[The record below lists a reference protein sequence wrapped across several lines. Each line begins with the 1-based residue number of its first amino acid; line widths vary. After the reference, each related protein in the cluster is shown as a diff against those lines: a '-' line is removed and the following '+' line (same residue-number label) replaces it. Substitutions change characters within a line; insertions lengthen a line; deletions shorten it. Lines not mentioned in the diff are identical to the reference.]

1 MTLFFS
7 TKIVEKFKKM
17 TVYNKGKGEYDM
29 KRLVLIDGNSIL
41 FRAYYATAYPGAKL
55 MQTASSIYTNA
66 VFAFVG
72 MFEKIVTQDV
82 TDVLVAFDTK
92 EPTKRHIAYEGY
104 KAGRV
109 KMPEELAQQIPLVN
123 EYISLSGVKAYSKAG
138 YEADDII
145 GTLAKRAAKE
155 GVLVDIY
162 SSDRDLLQLVD
173 DKITVNLLKKGMTEV
188 AKFTPASLLET
199 YGLTHE
205 QMIDLKSLMG
215 DPSDNIP
222 GVPGVGEKTA
232 VKLLQEYQN
241 LEKIL
246 EVKDEIKGKLGE
258 NIRNNEHLAI
268 MSKELV
274 TIDTDGDID
283 LTIHDLKKED
293 VKKPELMSFFQS
305 LDLHVFVKKMEIPET
320 KKEDWTYLE
329 INDDEKLK
337 KILTSDLALHF
348 EFSDYNYH
356 KADLWGIGISSDQGY
371 YFLNAE
377 YALSSPVFK
386 AYLLSEDMHKSVY
399 DYKAIK
405 VFLLWHHLDLV
416 GVTYDL
422 LLSAYLINSHL
433 GKEEF
438 KRIVSAFNYED
449 ILYDDVVYGK
459 GAKKGLPE
467 KEVFEHHIVSKAKA
481 IFELKASQLKTLK
494 DQEQLHLLE
503 ELEIPLSEVLAEME
517 FQGLY
522 VDQEEL
528 KAQSKDL
535 KQRIDKIEEEIIDL
549 AGENFNVSSP
559 KQLGE
564 ILFDRLNLPNGKK
577 TKTGYSTSA
586 EVLNELKSKHPII
599 DKILDYR
606 QLTKLYSTYIE
617 GLKANLFD
625 DGKVHTIY
633 MQALTTTGRLSSLDP
648 NLQNIPIRTEEG
660 RKIRK
665 LFIPEKNHV
674 FLGADYSQIEL
685 RVLASMASVK
695 ALIEAFNQGLDIHTK
710 TAQDVFHVEEVTSDQ
725 RRAAKAVNFG
735 IIYGI
740 GAWSLSE
747 DIKVTPK
754 EAQAFIDRYLSIY
767 PEIKTYMEDIV
778 KFAKEH
784 DFVETLMKRRRY
796 IPELKS
802 PVFTQRAFG
811 ERTALNAP
819 IQGSA
824 ADILKKA
831 MVDLYRYLKKNNKKS
846 RLLLQVHDELIL
858 EVDPDEVDEMK
869 EIVPHMMGQAIKLQV
884 ELKTSCDIGPT
895 WYDLK

>member
-1 MTLFFS
+1 
-7 TKIVEKFKKM
+7 
-17 TVYNKGKGEYDM
+17 
-29 KRLVLIDGNSIL
+29 
-41 FRAYYATAYPGAKL
+41 
-55 MQTASSIYTNA
+55 
-66 VFAFVG
+66 
-72 MFEKIVTQDV
+72 
-82 TDVLVAFDTK
+82 
-92 EPTKRHIAYEGY
+92 
-104 KAGRV
+104 
-109 KMPEELAQQIPLVN
+109 
-123 EYISLSGVKAYSKAG
+123 
-138 YEADDII
+138 
-145 GTLAKRAAKE
+145 
-155 GVLVDIY
+155 
-162 SSDRDLLQLVD
+162 
-173 DKITVNLLKKGMTEV
+173 
-188 AKFTPASLLET
+188 
-199 YGLTHE
+199 
-205 QMIDLKSLMG
+205 
-215 DPSDNIP
+215 
-222 GVPGVGEKTA
+222 
-232 VKLLQEYQN
+232 
-241 LEKIL
+241 
-246 EVKDEIKGKLGE
+246 
-258 NIRNNEHLAI
+258 
-268 MSKELV
+268 
-274 TIDTDGDID
+274 
-283 LTIHDLKKED
+283 
-293 VKKPELMSFFQS
+293 KPELMSFFQS

>member
-1 MTLFFS
+1 M
-7 TKIVEKFKKM
+7 EKFDFFEM
-17 TVYNKGKGEYDM
+17 YNKGKGEFNM
-29 KRLVLIDGNSIL
+29 KKLVLIDGNSIL

-55 MQTASSIYTNA
+55 MQTASGIYTNA

-72 MFEKIVTQDV
+72 MFEKIVTSEV

-92 EPTKRHIAYEGY
+92 EPTKRHLSYEGY

-109 KMPEELAQQIPLVN
+109 KMPEELGQQIPLVN
-123 EYISLSGVKAYSKAG
+123 QYIELSGVKAYSKAG

-145 GTLAKRAAKE
+145 GTLAKRASKE
-155 GVLVDIY
+155 GILVNIF

-173 DKITVNLLKKGMTEV
+173 ENITVNLLKKGMTEV
-188 AKFTPASLLET
+188 AVFTPKSLLEA

-205 QMIDLKSLMG
+205 QMIDLKALMG

-232 VKLLQEYQN
+232 VKLLQEYEHLDN
-241 LEKIL
+241 IL
-246 EVKDEIKGKLGE
+246 AHKDEIKGKLGE
-258 NIRNNEHLAI
+258 NIRTNEHLAI
-268 MSKELV
+268 MSKDLV
-274 TIDTDGDID
+274 TIDTDADIEVSFD
-283 LTIHDLKKED
+283 NVKKES
-293 VKKPELMSFFQS
+293 VKTQELMSFFQS
-305 LDLHVFVKKMEIPET
+305 LDLHVFVKKMEVPTE
-320 KKEDWTYLE
+320 KKADWTYTRLT
-329 INDDEKLK
+329 ND
-337 KILTSDLALHF
+337 SDLKNVLTKDLAVHF

-356 KADLWGIGISSDQGY
+356 KADLWGVGLSDEKNFY
-371 YFLNAE
+371 VIPAE
-377 YALSSPVFK
+377 LALSSKVFHGYLQDEAYQKYVYDFK
-386 AYLLSEDMHKSVY
+386 A
-399 DYKAIK
+399 IR
-405 VFLLWHHLDLV
+405 VFGLWHGFDISN
-416 GVTYDL
+416 VTFDL

-438 KRIVSAFNYED
+438 KRIVSAFDYED

-467 KEVFEHHIVSKAKA
+467 NEVYERHIASKAKA
-481 IFELKASQLKTLK
+481 IFELRESQLKTLK
-494 DQEQLHLLE
+494 DQEQLELLTD
-503 ELEIPLSEVLAEME
+503 LEIPLSEVLADME
-517 FQGLY
+517 YRGLN
-522 VDQEEL
+522 VDQHEL
-528 KAQSKDL
+528 DLQAKDL
-535 KQRIDKIEEEIIDL
+535 SERIKKIEEEIIDL
-549 AGENFNVSSP
+549 AGEPFNIGSP

-564 ILFDRLNLPNGKK
+564 ILFDKLNLPNGKK
-577 TKTGYSTSA
+577 TKTGYSTSV
-586 EVLNELKSKHPII
+586 EVLNELKSHHPII
-599 DKILDYR
+599 DKIMDYR
-606 QLTKLYSTYIE
+606 QLTKLFSTYIE
-617 GLKANLFD
+617 GIKANIFD

-648 NLQNIPIRTEEG
+648 NLQNIPIRSEEG

-665 LFIPEKNHV
+665 LFIPGKDHV
-674 FLGADYSQIEL
+674 FLGSDYSQIEL
-685 RVLASMASVK
+685 RVLASMANVK
-695 ALIEAFNQGLDIHTK
+695 ALIEAFNQDLDIHTK

-784 DFVETLMKRRRY
+784 DYVETIMKRRRY

-831 MVDLYRYLKKNNKKS
+831 MVDLYQYLKKNKKKS
-846 RLLLQVHDELIL
+846 FILLQVHDELIL
-858 EVDPDEVDEMK
+858 EVPEAEVEEMK
-869 EIVPHMMGQAIKLQV
+869 EIVPQMMGNAVHLKV
-884 ELKTSCDIGPT
+884 NLKTSCDLGPT

>member
-1 MTLFFS
+1 
-7 TKIVEKFKKM
+7 
-17 TVYNKGKGEYDM
+17 
-29 KRLVLIDGNSIL
+29 
-41 FRAYYATAYPGAKL
+41 
-55 MQTASSIYTNA
+55 
-66 VFAFVG
+66 
-72 MFEKIVTQDV
+72 
-82 TDVLVAFDTK
+82 
-92 EPTKRHIAYEGY
+92 
-104 KAGRV
+104 
-109 KMPEELAQQIPLVN
+109 
-123 EYISLSGVKAYSKAG
+123 
-138 YEADDII
+138 
-145 GTLAKRAAKE
+145 
-155 GVLVDIY
+155 
-162 SSDRDLLQLVD
+162 
-173 DKITVNLLKKGMTEV
+173 
-188 AKFTPASLLET
+188 
-199 YGLTHE
+199 
-205 QMIDLKSLMG
+205 
-215 DPSDNIP
+215 
-222 GVPGVGEKTA
+222 
-232 VKLLQEYQN
+232 
-241 LEKIL
+241 
-246 EVKDEIKGKLGE
+246 
-258 NIRNNEHLAI
+258 
-268 MSKELV
+268 
-274 TIDTDGDID
+274 
-283 LTIHDLKKED
+283 
-293 VKKPELMSFFQS
+293 MSFFQS

>member
-1 MTLFFS
+1 M
-7 TKIVEKFKKM
+7 KK
-17 TVYNKGKGEYDM
+17 
-29 KRLVLIDGNSIL
+29 LVLIDGNSIL

-55 MQTASSIYTNA
+55 MQTASGIYTNA

-72 MFEKIVTQDV
+72 MFEKIVTEDV

-92 EPTKRHIAYEGY
+92 EPTKRHLSYEGY

-109 KMPEELAQQIPLVN
+109 KMPEELAQQIPLIN
-123 EYISLSGVKAYSKAG
+123 EYINLSGVKAYSKAG

-145 GTLAKRAAKE
+145 GTMAKHAAKE
-155 GVLVDIY
+155 GVFVDIY

-173 DKITVNLLKKGMTEV
+173 DKITVTLLKKGMTEV
-188 AKFTPASLLET
+188 VKFTPLSLKEA
-199 YGLTHE
+199 YGLTHK
-205 QMIDLKSLMG
+205 QMIDLKALMG

-232 VKLLQEYQN
+232 VKLLQEYQT
-241 LEKIL
+241 LDEIL
-246 EVKDEIKGKLGE
+246 AHKDEIKGKLGE
-258 NIRNNEHLAI
+258 NLREHEHLAK
-268 MSKELV
+268 MSKDLV
-274 TIDTDGDID
+274 TIDTNGVFDI
-283 LTIHDLKKED
+283 TIHDLKKEN
-293 VKKPELMSFFQS
+293 VKTMELMSFFQS
-305 LDLHVFVKKMEIPET
+305 LDLHVFVKKMEVPTE
-320 KKEDWTYLE
+320 KKEDWNYKV
-329 INDDEKLK
+329 IKNDEELNKV
-337 KILTSDLALHF
+337 LTTDLALHF

-356 KADLWGIGISSDQGY
+356 KAELWGIGLASKKDYYYLSSE
-371 YFLNAE
+371 F
-377 YALSSPVFK
+377 ALSSSRFK
-386 AYLLSEDMHKSVY
+386 AYLLDPKMIKWVY
-399 DYKAIK
+399 DVKAIK
-405 VFLLWHHLDLV
+405 VFLLWHGLDLL
-416 GVTYDL
+416 GVDFDL

-438 KRIVSAFNYED
+438 KRIVSAFDYED

-459 GAKKGLPE
+459 GSKKALPANE
-467 KEVFEHHIVSKAKA
+467 IYERHIVSKAKA
-481 IFELKASQLKTLK
+481 ILELRESQLKTLK
-494 DQEQLHLLE
+494 DQEQLELLT
-503 ELEIPLSEVLAEME
+503 ELEIPLAEVLAEME
-517 FQGLY
+517 YQGLT
-522 VDQEEL
+522 VDQMEL
-528 KAQSKDL
+528 DVQAKDL
-535 KQRIDKIEEEIIDL
+535 STRIKTIEDEIIDL
-549 AGENFNVSSP
+549 AGENFNIGSP

-564 ILFDRLNLPNGKK
+564 ILFDKLNLPNGKK

-586 EVLNELKSKHPII
+586 EVLNELKNYHPIV
-599 DKILDYR
+599 DKILEYR

-617 GLKANLFD
+617 GIKNNLFE

-665 LFIPEKNHV
+665 LFIPKENHV

-695 ALIEAFNQGLDIHTK
+695 SLIEAFNNDLDIHTK
-710 TAQDVFHVEEVTSDQ
+710 TAQDVFHVETVTSDQ

-767 PEIKTYMEDIV
+767 PEIKTYMENIV
-778 KFAKEH
+778 AFAKEH
-784 DFVETLMKRRRY
+784 DYVETLMKRRRY

-831 MVDLYRYLKKNNKKS
+831 MVDLYRYLKENNKKS
-846 RLLLQVHDELIL
+846 RILLQVHDELIL
-858 EVDPDEVDEMK
+858 EVPHDEIHEME
-869 EIVPHMMGQAIKLQV
+869 EIVPKMMGHAMKLQV
-884 ELKTSCDIGPT
+884 ELKTSCDVGPT

>member
-1 MTLFFS
+1 M
-7 TKIVEKFKKM
+7 KK
-17 TVYNKGKGEYDM
+17 
-29 KRLVLIDGNSIL
+29 LVLIDGNSIL

-55 MQTASSIYTNA
+55 MQTASGIYTNA

-72 MFEKIVTQDV
+72 MFEKIVTSEV

-92 EPTKRHIAYEGY
+92 EPTKRHLSYEGY

-109 KMPEELAQQIPLVN
+109 KMPEELGQQIPLVN
-123 EYISLSGVKAYSKAG
+123 QYIELSGVKAYSKAG

-145 GTLAKRAAKE
+145 GTLAKRASQE
-155 GVLVDIY
+155 GVQVNIF

-173 DKITVNLLKKGMTEV
+173 ENITVNLLKKGMTEV
-188 AKFTPASLLET
+188 AVFTPKSLLEA

-205 QMIDLKSLMG
+205 QMIDLKALMG

-222 GVPGVGEKTA
+222 GIPGVGEKTA
-232 VKLLQEYQN
+232 VKLLQEYGHLDN
-241 LEKIL
+241 IL
-246 EVKDEIKGKLGE
+246 AHKDEIKGKLGE
-258 NIRNNEHLAI
+258 NIRANEHLAI
-268 MSKELV
+268 MSKDLV
-274 TIDTDGDID
+274 TIDTDADIEVSFD
-283 LTIHDLKKED
+283 NVKKES
-293 VKKPELMSFFQS
+293 VKTQELMSFFQS
-305 LDLHVFVKKMEIPET
+305 LDLHVFVKKMEVPTE
-320 KKEDWTYLE
+320 KKADWTYKTLT
-329 INDDEKLK
+329 NDSELK
-337 KILTSDLALHF
+337 NVLTKDLAVHF

-356 KADLWGIGISSDQGY
+356 KADLWGVGLSDNKHFY
-371 YFLNAE
+371 VIPAE
-377 YALSSPVFK
+377 LALSSTVFHAYLQDERYQKYVYDFK
-386 AYLLSEDMHKSVY
+386 A
-399 DYKAIK
+399 IR
-405 VFLLWHHLDLV
+405 VFGLWHGFDISN
-416 GVTYDL
+416 VTFDL

-438 KRIVSAFNYED
+438 KRIVSAFDYED

-467 KEVFEHHIVSKAKA
+467 KEVYERHIASKAKA
-481 IFELKASQLKTLK
+481 IFELRESQLKTLK
-494 DQEQLHLLE
+494 DQEQLELLTD
-503 ELEIPLSEVLAEME
+503 LEIPLSEVLADME
-517 FQGLY
+517 YRGLN
-522 VDQEEL
+522 VDMHEL
-528 KAQSKDL
+528 DLQAKDL
-535 KQRIDKIEEEIIDL
+535 SERIKKIEEEIIDL
-549 AGENFNVSSP
+549 AGEPFNIGSP

-564 ILFDRLNLPNGKK
+564 ILFDKLNLPNGKK
-577 TKTGYSTSA
+577 TKTGYSTSV
-586 EVLNELKSKHPII
+586 EVLNELKSQHPII
-599 DKILDYR
+599 DKIMDYR
-606 QLTKLYSTYIE
+606 QLTKLFSTYIE
-617 GLKANLFD
+617 GIKANIFD

-665 LFIPEKNHV
+665 LFIPGKDHV
-674 FLGADYSQIEL
+674 FLGSDYSQIEL
-685 RVLASMASVK
+685 RVLASMANVK
-695 ALIEAFNQGLDIHTK
+695 ALIEAFNQDLDIHTK
-710 TAQDVFHVEEVTSDQ
+710 TAQDVFHVGEVTSDQ

-784 DFVETLMKRRRY
+784 DYVETIMKRRRY

-831 MVDLYRYLKKNNKKS
+831 MVDLYQYLKKNKKKS
-846 RLLLQVHDELIL
+846 FILLQVHDELIL
-858 EVDPDEVDEMK
+858 EVPQSEVEEMK
-869 EIVPHMMGQAIKLQV
+869 EIVPQMMANAVDLKV
-884 ELKTSCDIGPT
+884 SLKTSCDLGPT

>member
-7 TKIVEKFKKM
+7 TKIVEKFDFSQ
-17 TVYNKGKGEYDM
+17 VYNKVKGELDM
-29 KRLVLIDGNSIL
+29 KKLVLIDGNSIL

-55 MQTASSIYTNA
+55 MQTASGIYTNA

-72 MFEKIVTQDV
+72 MFEKIVTQEV

-92 EPTKRHIAYEGY
+92 EPTKRHLAYEGY

-123 EYISLSGVKAYSKAG
+123 EYIRLSGVKAYAKPG

-145 GTLAKRAAKE
+145 GTLAKRAAQE
-155 GVLVDIY
+155 GILVDIF
-162 SSDRDLLQLVD
+162 SSDKDLLQLVD

-188 AKFTPASLLET
+188 HTFTPKSLLET

-205 QMIDLKSLMG
+205 QMIDLKALMG

-232 VKLLQEYQN
+232 VKLLQEYRHLDN
-241 LEKIL
+241 IL
-246 EVKDEIKGKLGE
+246 AHKDEIKGKLGE
-258 NIRNNEHLAI
+258 NIRTNEHLAI

-274 TIDTDGDID
+274 TIDTDGEID
-283 LTIHDLKKED
+283 LTIHDLQKED
-293 VKKPELMSFFQS
+293 VKKEELMSFFQS
-305 LDLHVFVKKMEIPET
+305 LDLHVFVKKMEVPTE
-320 KKEDWTYLE
+320 KKSEWVYQS
-329 INDDEKLK
+329 
-337 KILTSDLALHF
+337 LTTEEAIMKVLSKDFAMHF

-356 KADLWGIGISSDQGY
+356 KADLWGVGLADEKNY
-371 YFLNAE
+371 YMIPSE
-377 YALSSPVFK
+377 IALTSK
-386 AYLLSEDMHKSVY
+386 AFQDYLKDATKKKFVY

-405 VFLLWHHLDLV
+405 VFGLWHGFDV
-416 GVTYDL
+416 EGVTFDL

-438 KRIVSAFNYED
+438 KRIVSAFDYED
-449 ILYDDVVYGK
+449 ILYDDVIYGK
-459 GAKKGLPE
+459 GAKKALPE
-467 KEVFEHHIVSKAKA
+467 KDVYERHIVSKAKA
-481 IFELKASQLKTLK
+481 IFELKTSQLKTLE
-494 DQEQLHLLE
+494 DQEQLHLLND
-503 ELEIPLSEVLAEME
+503 LEIPLAEVLADME
-517 FQGLY
+517 YRGLN
-522 VDQEEL
+522 VDQKEL
-528 KAQSKDL
+528 DLQAKDL
-535 KQRIDKIEEEIIDL
+535 TMRIQKIEEEIIDL
-549 AGENFNVSSP
+549 AGEPFNIGSP

-564 ILFDRLNLPNGKK
+564 ILFDKLNLPNGKK
-577 TKTGYSTSA
+577 TKTGYSTSV
-586 EVLNELKSKHPII
+586 EVLNELKAYHPII
-599 DKILDYR
+599 EKIMDYR

-617 GLKANLFD
+617 GIKSNIFE

-665 LFIPEKNHV
+665 LFIPEGNHV

-685 RVLASMASVK
+685 RVLASMASVTS
-695 ALIEAFNQGLDIHTK
+695 LIEAFNQDLDIHTK
-710 TAQDVFHVEEVTSDQ
+710 TAQDVFHVDSVTSDQ

-784 DFVETLMKRRRY
+784 DYVETLMKRRRY

-831 MVDLYRYLKKNNKKS
+831 MVDLYRYLKKHQKKS
-846 RLLLQVHDELIL
+846 FILLQVHDELIL
-858 EVDPDEVDEMK
+858 EVPESEIEEMK
-869 EIVPHMMGQAIKLQV
+869 EVVPKMMGEAMKLKV

>member
-1 MTLFFS
+1 M
-7 TKIVEKFKKM
+7 
-17 TVYNKGKGEYDM
+17 YNKGKGEFNM
-29 KRLVLIDGNSIL
+29 KKLVLIDGNSIL

-55 MQTASSIYTNA
+55 MQTASGIYTNA

-72 MFEKIVTQDV
+72 MFEKIVTSEV

-92 EPTKRHIAYEGY
+92 EPTKRHLSYEGY

-109 KMPEELAQQIPLVN
+109 KMPEELGQQIPLVN
-123 EYISLSGVKAYSKAG
+123 QYIELSGVKAYSKAG

-145 GTLAKRAAKE
+145 GTLAKRASKE
-155 GVLVDIY
+155 GILVNIF

-173 DKITVNLLKKGMTEV
+173 ENITVNLLKKGMTEV
-188 AKFTPASLLET
+188 AVFTPKSLLEA

-205 QMIDLKSLMG
+205 QMIDLKALMG

-232 VKLLQEYQN
+232 VKLLQEYEHLDN
-241 LEKIL
+241 IL
-246 EVKDEIKGKLGE
+246 AHKDEIKGKLGE
-258 NIRNNEHLAI
+258 NIRTNEHLAI
-268 MSKELV
+268 MSKDLV
-274 TIDTDGDID
+274 TIDTDADIEVSFD
-283 LTIHDLKKED
+283 NVKKES
-293 VKKPELMSFFQS
+293 VKTQELMSFFQS
-305 LDLHVFVKKMEIPET
+305 LDLHVFVKKMEVPTE
-320 KKEDWTYLE
+320 KKADWTYTRLT
-329 INDDEKLK
+329 ND
-337 KILTSDLALHF
+337 SDLKNVLTKDLAVHF

-356 KADLWGIGISSDQGY
+356 KADLWGVGLSDEKNFY
-371 YFLNAE
+371 VIPAE
-377 YALSSPVFK
+377 LALSSKVFHGYLQDEAYQKYVYDFK
-386 AYLLSEDMHKSVY
+386 A
-399 DYKAIK
+399 IR
-405 VFLLWHHLDLV
+405 VFGLWHGFDISN
-416 GVTYDL
+416 VTFDL

-438 KRIVSAFNYED
+438 KRIVSAFDYED

-467 KEVFEHHIVSKAKA
+467 NEVYERHIASKAKA
-481 IFELKASQLKTLK
+481 IFELRESQLKTLK
-494 DQEQLHLLE
+494 DQEQLELLTD
-503 ELEIPLSEVLAEME
+503 LEIPLSEVLADME
-517 FQGLY
+517 YRGLN
-522 VDQEEL
+522 VDQHEL
-528 KAQSKDL
+528 DLQAKDL
-535 KQRIDKIEEEIIDL
+535 SERIKKIEEEIIDL
-549 AGENFNVSSP
+549 AGEPFNIGSP

-564 ILFDRLNLPNGKK
+564 ILFDKLNLPNGKK
-577 TKTGYSTSA
+577 TKTGYSTSV
-586 EVLNELKSKHPII
+586 EVLNELKSHHPII
-599 DKILDYR
+599 DKIMDYR
-606 QLTKLYSTYIE
+606 QLTKLFSTYIE
-617 GLKANLFD
+617 GIKANIFD

-648 NLQNIPIRTEEG
+648 NLQNIPIRSEEG

-665 LFIPEKNHV
+665 LFIPGKDHV
-674 FLGADYSQIEL
+674 FLGSDYSQIEL
-685 RVLASMASVK
+685 RVLASMANVK
-695 ALIEAFNQGLDIHTK
+695 ALIEAFNQDLDIHTK

-784 DFVETLMKRRRY
+784 DYVETIMKRRRY

-831 MVDLYRYLKKNNKKS
+831 MVDLYQYLKKNKKKS
-846 RLLLQVHDELIL
+846 FILLQVHDELIL
-858 EVDPDEVDEMK
+858 EVPEAEVEEMK
-869 EIVPHMMGQAIKLQV
+869 EIVPQMMGNAVHLKV
-884 ELKTSCDIGPT
+884 NLKTSCDLGPT

>member
-1 MTLFFS
+1 M
-7 TKIVEKFKKM
+7 KK
-17 TVYNKGKGEYDM
+17 
-29 KRLVLIDGNSIL
+29 LVLIDGNSIL
-41 FRAYYATAYPGAKL
+41 FRAYYATAYPGAKI
-55 MQTASSIYTNA
+55 MQTASGIYTNA

-72 MFEKIVTQDV
+72 MFEKIVTEDID
-82 TDVLVAFDTK
+82 DVLVAFDTK
-92 EPTKRHIAYEGY
+92 EPTKRHLSYEGY
-104 KAGRV
+104 KAGRQ

-123 EYISLSGVKAYSKAG
+123 EYITLQGVKLYSKAG

-145 GTLAKRAAKE
+145 GTMAKKAAGE
-155 GVLVDIY
+155 GYRVEVY

-188 AKFTPASLLET
+188 ASFDPKSLYET
-199 YGLTHE
+199 YQLTHE

-222 GVPGVGEKTA
+222 GIPGIGEKTA
-232 VKLLQEYQN
+232 IKLLQEYGTLDN
-241 LEKIL
+241 IL
-246 EVKDEIKGKLGE
+246 LNKDHIKGKLGE
-258 NIRNNEHLAI
+258 NLREHEGLAK

-274 TIDTDGDID
+274 TIDVNADID
-283 LTIHDLKKED
+283 LTFEDCKKQPIKKE
-293 VKKPELMSFFQS
+293 KLMSFFQG
-305 LDLHVFVKKMEIPET
+305 LDLHVFVKKMETKTEVKADWQHQVIDNDLMLTNIVKPEMA
-320 KKEDWTYLE
+320 
-329 INDDEKLK
+329 I
-337 KILTSDLALHF
+337 HF

-356 KADLWGIGISSDQGY
+356 KAELWGVGLTDGISY
-371 YFLNAE
+371 YVLPASF
-377 YALSSPVFK
+377 ALSSAIFEN
-386 AYLLSEDMHKSVY
+386 YLKDEHYQKFTY
-399 DYKAIK
+399 DFKAIK
-405 VFLLWHHLDLV
+405 VFLLWHQKDIQ
-416 GVTYDL
+416 GVAFDL

-438 KRIVSAFNYED
+438 KRIVSAFQYED

-459 GAKKGLPE
+459 GAKKALPE
-467 KEVFEHHIVSKAKA
+467 EAIYYRHIASKAKA
-481 IFELKASQLKTLK
+481 IFELKASQIDTLQQ
-494 DQEQLHLLE
+494 QEQLSLLD

-517 FQGLY
+517 FQGLL

-528 KAQSKDL
+528 SRQKKDL
-535 KQRIDKIEEEIIDL
+535 SSRIQQIELDIIDL
-549 AGENFNVSSP
+549 AGEEFNVGSP
-559 KQLGE
+559 KQLGD
-564 ILFDRLNLPNGKK
+564 ILFDKLHLPNGKK

-586 EVLNELKSKHPII
+586 EVLNELKHHHPII
-599 DKILDYR
+599 DKILEYR

-617 GLKANLFD
+617 GINQNMFE

-665 LFIPEKNHV
+665 LFIPEKGHA

-685 RVLASMASVK
+685 RVLAHMAHVTS
-695 ALIEAFNQGLDIHTK
+695 LIEAFNQNQDIHTK
-710 TAQDVFHVEEVTSDQ
+710 TAQDVFHVDEVSSDQ

-754 EAQAFIDRYLSIY
+754 EAQAFIDRYLTIY
-767 PEIKTYMEDIV
+767 PEIKTYMENIV
-778 KFAKEH
+778 QYAKDHEY
-784 DFVETLMKRRRY
+784 VETLMHRRRY

-802 PVFTQRAFG
+802 PVFMQRAFG

-831 MVDLYRYLKKNNKKS
+831 MVDLHRYLKQHQRKS
-846 RLLLQVHDELIL
+846 RILLQVHDELIL
-858 EVDPDEVDEMK
+858 EVPLDELEEMK
-869 EIVPHMMGQAIKLQV
+869 EVVPNMMSQAMDLAV
-884 ELKTSCDIGPT
+884 ELKTSCDVGHD
-895 WYDLK
+895 WYELK